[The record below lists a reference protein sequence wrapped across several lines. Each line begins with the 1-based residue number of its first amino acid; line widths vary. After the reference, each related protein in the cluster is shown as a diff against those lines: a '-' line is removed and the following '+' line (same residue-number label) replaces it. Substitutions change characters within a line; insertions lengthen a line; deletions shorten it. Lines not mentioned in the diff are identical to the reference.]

1 MLMSR
6 ILKFG
11 VVGILLFPISVFSQ
25 NLAGISICIDPGHG
39 PGNVNAGPTGL
50 READIN
56 FRVASFLKE
65 YLKTARVDTVLLTHL
80 NNTTDISLTAREQIA
95 NNFGVT
101 WFHSVHHNATGT
113 TNNTARFTLIL
124 LEERRNAS
132 QLCPNGSASGT
143 GQAEW
148 PGKSD
153 AMSNIMAR
161 RIFEGYRTA
170 SFITR
175 LDWTFYGGCNG
186 GFNLGVLNDLQM
198 PGELS
203 EATFHDNPLE
213 EAKMRNNDF
222 LRMEAR
228 ALAMSFFDY
237 FSAGAMPTGALIGI
251 VSDAETNALLN
262 GVTVTLN
269 PGNRIYTTDNFKNGL
284 YVFDGLMPGTYTVAV
299 NVPGFVPS
307 SKSVTVAAHA
317 FNYSDARLTPNS
329 APAVT
334 TVTPRND
341 TTNVFVYDPIRVS
354 FSRAMDAA
362 TMPAAL
368 RFTPPVAG
376 ALRAENDNKTF
387 VFEPDFRFEFGT
399 NYTLTID
406 STARD
411 IFGRSLDGNRDG
423 VGGDAFVSR
432 FSTIPLNIAKPV
444 IVNYTPQKRQTDVAL
459 REVIEIIFNRPI
471 DPATVGTQSI
481 LVAAGT
487 RRLNVRI
494 FASTE
499 NGLHKLSLVPPQN
512 LINGIVYNVIML
524 KTIKDLAGTPML
536 ADFRWSFTTATRA
549 DTWETVSTFS
559 SADQPFSDP
568 LQNART
574 RNIVR
579 DSTQYQLARKFA
591 LSDSTSG
598 QLRYHFQPPG
608 NNSGTVFLE
617 LRQPLK
623 LDSDEALAFFLFGD
637 NSKNTL
643 TWHFRTRAGS
653 AAIYEQAIDF
663 TNWRDMSF
671 EVGRDSLTLNN
682 QKVAALAHAPL
693 QFDGF
698 ALTNSGVV
706 NGEILF
712 EDLFYIHPPRTAV
725 AESPVR
731 LPNHF
736 VLEQNFPNPFWSA
749 ATSPASGGGSPGT
762 EIKFSTPQRVPV
774 KITIVDPLGRLVRVL
789 VDGILE
795 NGTHRTSWDGRDE
808 NAVGVASGIYFVKMH
823 SRDFFAVRKLLLV
836 R

>member
-1 MLMSR
+1 MFMIRSS
-6 ILKFG
+6 KFWLAF
-11 VVGILLFPISVFSQ
+11 ILLFPVLIFSQ
-25 NLAGISICIDPGHG
+25 NLSGISICIDPGHG

-56 FRVASFLKE
+56 FRVASYLKE

-80 NNTTDISLTAREQIA
+80 NNATDISLSAREQIA

-113 TNNTARFTLIL
+113 SNNTARSTLLL

-132 QLCPNGSASGT
+132 QPCPNGSPSGT

-153 AMSNIMAR
+153 VMSNIMAR
-161 RIFEGYRTA
+161 RIFEGYRTS
-170 SFITR
+170 SFSAR
-175 LDWTFYGGCNG
+175 LDWSFYGGCNG

-237 FSAGAMPTGALIGI
+237 YNAGTMPTGALIGI
-251 VSDAETNALLN
+251 VSDAETNVLLN

-269 PGNRIYTTDNFKNGL
+269 PGNRIYTTDNWKNGL
-284 YVFDGLMPGTYTVAV
+284 YVFDGLTPGSYTVAV
-299 NVPGFVPS
+299 TVPGYAPS
-307 SKSVTVAAHA
+307 SKSVTVTAHA
-317 FNYSDARLTPNS
+317 FNYSDARLTPNT

-334 TVTPRND
+334 TVTPRHD
-341 TTNVFVYDPIRVS
+341 TTNVFVYDVLRVS
-354 FSRAMDAA
+354 LSRAMDAA
-362 TMPAAL
+362 TMPGAL
-368 RFTPPVAG
+368 HFTPPVAG
-376 ALRAENDNKTF
+376 TLRSENDNKTF

-411 IFGRSLDGNRDG
+411 IFGRALDGNRDG

-432 FSTIPLNIAKPV
+432 FATIPLNIAKPV
-444 IVNYTPQKRQTDVAL
+444 VVNYTPRKKQAGVFL
-459 REVIEIIFNRPI
+459 REVIEVVFNRPI
-471 DPATVGTQSI
+471 DPATVGAQSI
-481 LVAAGT
+481 LVAAGS

-494 FASTE
+494 FASSE

-512 LINGIVYNVIML
+512 FINGVTYNVIML
-524 KTIKDLAGTPML
+524 KTIKDLAGTPMP
-536 ADFRWSFTTATRA
+536 ADFRWSFTTAARA
-549 DTWETVSTFS
+549 DNWEPISTFS
-559 SADQPFSDP
+559 PTDQPFGDP

-579 DSTQYQLARKFA
+579 DSTQYQLAKKFA
-591 LSDSTSG
+591 TSDSTSG
-598 QLRYHFQPPG
+598 QLRYRFQPNG
-608 NNSGTVFLE
+608 GTLFLE
-617 LRQPLK
+617 LRQPVK
-623 LDSDEALAFFLFGD
+623 LDSADAVAFFLYGD

-643 TWHFRTRAGS
+643 AWHFRTGTGA
-653 AAIYEQAIDF
+653 AAIYEQALNF

-671 EVGRDSLTLNN
+671 EIQRDSVIINN
-682 QKVAALAHAPL
+682 QKASARAQAPL
-693 QFDGF
+693 LLEGW
-698 ALTNSGVV
+698 ALTNTGAV
-706 NGEILF
+706 NGEVFF

-725 AESPVR
+725 AERIVR
-731 LPNHF
+731 VPNNF
-736 VLEQNFPNPFWSA
+736 VLEQNFPNPFN
-749 ATSPASGGGSPGT
+749 PDT
-762 EIKFSTPQRVPV
+762 EIKFSVPQRAPV
-774 KITIVDPLGRLVRVL
+774 KISIVDPLGRLVRVL
-789 VDGILE
+789 IDGVVE
-795 NGTHRTSWDGRDE
+795 GGEHRTRWNGKDE
-808 NAVGVASGIYFVKMH
+808 NAVAAASGIYFVNMR
-823 SRDFFAVRKLLLV
+823 SENFNAVRKLLLV

>member
-1 MLMSR
+1 MIRSW
-6 ILKFG
+6 KFG
-11 VVGILLFPISVFSQ
+11 FAVILLFPVLIFSQ
-25 NLAGISICIDPGHG
+25 NLSGVSICIDPGHG

-65 YLKTARVDTVLLTHL
+65 YLKAGRADTVLLTHL
-80 NNTTDISLTAREQIA
+80 NNATDISLTAREQIA

-113 TNNTARFTLIL
+113 TNNTARFTLLL

-132 QLCPNGSASGT
+132 QLCANGSASGT

-237 FSAGAMPTGALIGI
+237 FNAGTMPTGALIGI

-284 YVFDGLMPGTYTVAV
+284 YIFDNLTPGTYTVAV

-307 SKSVTVAAHA
+307 SKSVAVAAHA
-317 FNYSDARLTPNS
+317 FNYSDARLTPNT

-334 TVTPRND
+334 TVTPRHD
-341 TTNVFVYDPIRVS
+341 TTNVFVYDVLRVS
-354 FSRAMDAA
+354 FSRAMDAT
-362 TMPAAL
+362 TMPTAL

-376 ALRAENDNKTF
+376 TLRAENDNKTF

-411 IFGRSLDGNRDG
+411 IFGRALDGNRDG

-432 FSTIPLNIAKPV
+432 FLTIPLNIAKPV
-444 IVNYTPQKRQTDVAL
+444 IVNYTPRKRETDVAL

-471 DPATVGTQSI
+471 DPATVGTQTI

-512 LINGIVYNVIML
+512 LINGILYNVIML

-536 ADFRWSFTTATRA
+536 ADFRWSFTTAPRA
-549 DTWETVSTFS
+549 DIWETVSAFS
-559 SADQPFSDP
+559 PTDQPFSDP

-579 DSTQYQLARKFA
+579 DSTQYQLAKKFA
-591 LSDSTSG
+591 TSDSSSG
-598 QLRYHFQPPG
+598 QLRYRFQPAG
-608 NNSGTVFLE
+608 GTVFLE
-617 LRQPLK
+617 LRQSIK
-623 LDSDEALAFFLFGD
+623 LDSAEAAVFFLYGD

-643 TWHFRTRAGS
+643 AWHFRTRHGAT
-653 AAIYEQAIDF
+653 AVYEQAVNF
-663 TNWRDMSF
+663 ANWRDMNF
-671 EVGRDSLTLNN
+671 EVRRDSVIINN
-682 QKVAALAHAPL
+682 QKVAALTQAPL
-693 QFDGF
+693 LLEGF
-698 ALTNSGVV
+698 AFSNTGGL
-706 NGEILF
+706 NGEVLF
-712 EDLFYIHPPRTAV
+712 EDLFYVHPARTAV
-725 AESPVR
+725 
-731 LPNHF
+731 
-736 VLEQNFPNPFWSA
+736 LEQPAKPPENFALQQNFPNPFN
-749 ATSPASGGGSPGT
+749 PET
-762 EIKFSTPQRVPV
+762 EIKFFTPRQAPV
-774 KITIVDPLGRLVRVL
+774 KISIVDPLGRLVRVL
-789 VDGILE
+789 VDGVIE
-795 NGTHRTSWDGRDE
+795 AGEHRTHWNGKDE
-808 NAVGVASGIYFVKMH
+808 KAAAAASGIYFVHMR
-823 SRDFFAVRKLLLV
+823 SENFIAVRKLLLV

>member
-1 MLMSR
+1 MTVIPARCFVL
-6 ILKFG
+6 IW
-11 VVGILLFPISVFSQ
+11 LFPVLTFSQ
-25 NLAGISICIDPGHG
+25 NLSGISICIDPGHG

-65 YLKTARVDTVLLTHL
+65 YLKMARVDTVLLTHL

-113 TNNTARFTLIL
+113 SNNTARFTLML
-124 LEERRNAS
+124 LEERRNPS
-132 QLCPNGSASGT
+132 QPCPNGSASGT

-170 SFITR
+170 SFMTR

-237 FSAGAMPTGALIGI
+237 FNAGAMPTGALIGI
-251 VSDAETNALLN
+251 VSDAETNVLLN

-269 PGNRIYTTDNFKNGL
+269 PGNRVYTTDNFKNGL
-284 YVFDGLMPGTYTVAV
+284 YVFDGLTPGTYSVAV
-299 NVPGFVPS
+299 NVPGFAPS
-307 SKSVTVAAHA
+307 SRSVTVAAHA
-317 FNYSDARLTPNS
+317 FNFSDARLTPNTS
-329 APAVT
+329 PAVT

-341 TTNVFVYDPIRVS
+341 TTNVFVYDVLRVS

-362 TMPAAL
+362 TMPGAL

-376 ALRAENDNKTF
+376 TLRSENDNKTF

-423 VGGDAFVSR
+423 IGGDAFVSR
-432 FSTIPLNIAKPV
+432 FSTIPLDIAKPV
-444 IVNYTPQKRQTDVAL
+444 VVNYTPRKQQTGVFL
-459 REVIEIIFNRPI
+459 REVIEVLFNRPV
-471 DPATVGTQSI
+471 DPATVGPQSI

-512 LINGIVYNVIML
+512 FINGIVYNAIML
-524 KTIKDLAGTPML
+524 KTIKDLAGTPMP
-536 ADFRWSFTTATRA
+536 ADFRWTFTTATRA
-549 DTWETVSTFS
+549 DIWEVVSAFS
-559 SADQPFSDP
+559 PADQPFGDP
-568 LQNART
+568 LQNVRT
-574 RNIVR
+574 HTIVR
-579 DSTQYQLARKFA
+579 DSTQYLLARRLA
-591 LSDSTSG
+591 ISDSTSG
-598 QLRYHFQPPG
+598 QLRYQFQLPG
-608 NNSGTVFLE
+608 KKGGTIFFD
-617 LRQPLK
+617 LRRQVQ
-623 LDSDEALAFFLFGD
+623 LDSADAAAIFVYGD
-637 NSKNTL
+637 GSKNTL
-643 TWHFRTRAGS
+643 QWHFRAHGGS
-653 AAIYEQAIDF
+653 AVRYEQVINF
-663 TNWRDMSF
+663 TNWRNLHF
-671 EVGRDSLTLNN
+671 EVSRDSVILNN
-682 QKVAALAHAPL
+682 RKVAAASLAPL
-693 QFDGF
+693 LFEGL
-698 ALTNSGVV
+698 ALENTGTIA
-706 NGEILF
+706 GEIYF
-712 EDLFYIHPPRTAV
+712 EDLFYIYPQRTAV
-725 AESPVR
+725 AESPAI
-731 LPNHF
+731 LPKNF
-736 VLEQNFPNPFWSA
+736 SLTQNFPNPFSA
-749 ATSPASGGGSPGT
+749 GGTFGNPET
-762 EIKFSTPQRVPV
+762 EIKFFTPQRAPV

-789 VDGILE
+789 VDGVVE
-795 NGTHRTSWDGRDE
+795 AGEHRTRWNGKDE
-808 NAVGVASGIYFVKMH
+808 NAVAAASGIYFVKMR
-823 SRDFFAVRKLLLV
+823 SENFIAVRKLLLV

>member
-1 MLMSR
+1 MPVICARCLV
-6 ILKFG
+6 IVL
-11 VVGILLFPISVFSQ
+11 IWLCPIVLFSQ
-25 NLAGISICIDPGHG
+25 NLSGVSICIDPGHD
-39 PGNVNAGPTGL
+39 PSSSNAGPTGL

-56 FRVASFLKE
+56 FRVAGFLKG

-80 NNTTDISLTAREQIA
+80 NNIPNISLSTREQIA

-113 TNNTARFTLIL
+113 SNNTARFTLML
-124 LEERRNAS
+124 LEERRNAA
-132 QLCPNGSASGT
+132 QPCPNGSPSGT

-237 FSAGAMPTGALIGI
+237 FNAGTMPTGALIGI
-251 VSDAETNALLN
+251 VSDAETGALLN

-284 YVFDGLMPGTYTVAV
+284 YVFDGLTPGAYTVAV
-299 NVPGFVPS
+299 NVPGFAPLLR
-307 SKSVTVAAHA
+307 SVTVAAHA

-334 TVTPRND
+334 SITPRND
-341 TTNVFVYDPIRVS
+341 TTNVFVYDVIRVS
-354 FSRAMDAA
+354 FSRAMNAA
-362 TMPAAL
+362 TIPTAL
-368 RFTPPVAG
+368 HFTPPVAG
-376 ALRAENDNKTF
+376 TLRSENDNKTF
-387 VFEPDFRFEFGT
+387 VFEPDFRFAFGA

-423 VGGDAFVSR
+423 IGGDAFVSR
-432 FSTIPLNIAKPV
+432 FATIPLDVAKPV
-444 IVNYTPQKRQTDVAL
+444 IVNYTPGKKQTGVFL
-459 REVIEIIFNRPI
+459 REVIEVLFNRPI
-471 DPATVGTQSI
+471 DPATVGAQSI
-481 LVAAGT
+481 LVAAGS
-487 RRLNVRI
+487 RRLNIRI
-494 FASTE
+494 FTSTE

-512 LINGIVYNVIML
+512 FINGMVYNVIML
-524 KTIKDLAGTPML
+524 KTIKDLAGTPMP

-549 DTWETVSTFS
+549 DIWEVVSAFS
-559 SADQPFSDP
+559 PTDQPFGDP

-574 RNIVR
+574 RNVVR
-579 DSTQYQLARKFA
+579 DSTQYQLAPRFA
-591 LSDSTSG
+591 VSDSTSG
-598 QLRYHFQPPG
+598 QLRYRFQPNG
-608 NNSGTVFLE
+608 GTVFLE
-617 LRQPLK
+617 LRQPIK
-623 LDSDEALAFFLFGD
+623 LDSAEAAAFFLYGD

-643 TWHFRTRAGS
+643 TWHFHTRNG
-653 AAIYEQAIDF
+653 AAVTYEQAVDF

-671 EVGRDSLTLNN
+671 EVGRDSLIINN
-682 QKVAALAHAPL
+682 QKVPALSQAPLRFEGLALAN
-693 QFDGF
+693 
-698 ALTNSGVV
+698 TGVL
-706 NGEILF
+706 NGEIFF
-712 EDLFYIHPPRTAV
+712 EDLFYIHPPRTVV
-725 AESPVR
+725 AERPAT
-731 LPNHF
+731 LPNNF

-749 ATSPASGGGSPGT
+749 ATSPASGGGNPET
-762 EIKFSTPQRVPV
+762 EIKFFTPQRVPV
-774 KITIVDPLGRLVRVL
+774 KIAIVDPLGRLVRVL
-789 VDGILE
+789 VDGVVE
-795 NGTHRTSWDGRDE
+795 VGEHRTRWNGKDE
-808 NAVGVASGIYFVKMH
+808 NAVAVASGIYFVKMR
-823 SRDFFAVRKLLLV
+823 SENFIAVRKLLLV

>member
-1 MLMSR
+1 MFMIRS
-6 ILKFG
+6 LKFWFA
-11 VVGILLFPISVFSQ
+11 VILLFPVLLFSQ
-25 NLAGISICIDPGHG
+25 NLSGISICIDPGHG

-65 YLKTARVDTVLLTHL
+65 YLKSASVDTVLLTHL
-80 NNTTDISLTAREQIA
+80 NNASDISLSAREQIA

-113 TNNTARFTLIL
+113 TNNTARSTLLL

-132 QLCPNGSASGT
+132 QLCSNGSPSGT
-143 GQAEW
+143 GQADW

-153 AMSNIMAR
+153 VMGSIMAR
-161 RIFEGYRTA
+161 RIFEGYRTS
-170 SFITR
+170 SFSSR

-228 ALAMSFFDY
+228 ALAMSFFD
-237 FSAGAMPTGALIGI
+237 FFNAGPMPTGALIGI

-269 PGNRIYTTDNFKNGL
+269 PGNRVYTTDNFKNGV
-284 YVFDGLMPGTYTVAV
+284 YVFDGLLPGTYTVAV

-307 SKSVTVAAHA
+307 SKTVTVAAHA
-317 FNYSDARLTPNS
+317 FNFSDASLTPNT

-341 TTNVFVYDPIRVS
+341 TTNVFVYDVLRVS

-362 TMPAAL
+362 TIPGAL

-376 ALRAENDNKTF
+376 TLRSENDNKTF

-423 VGGDAFVSR
+423 VGGDAFISH
-432 FSTIPLNIAKPV
+432 FSTIPLDIPKPV
-444 IVNYTPQKRQTDVAL
+444 IVNYTPRKKQTGVAL
-459 REVIEIIFNRPI
+459 REVIEVIFNRPI

-499 NGLHKLSLVPPQN
+499 NGLYKLSLVPPQN
-512 LINGIVYNVIML
+512 FVNGVIYNVVML
-524 KTIKDLAGTPML
+524 KTIKDLSGTPMP
-536 ADFRWSFTTATRA
+536 ADFRWSFTTAARA
-549 DTWETVSTFS
+549 DMWETVSTFS
-559 SADQPFSDP
+559 PADQPFNDP

-579 DSTQYQLARKFA
+579 DSTQYLLARQFA
-591 LSDSTSG
+591 ISDSTSG
-598 QLRYHFQPPG
+598 QLRYRFQPPG
-608 NNSGTVFLE
+608 NNGGTIFLE

-623 LDSDEALAFFLFGD
+623 LDSDEALALFFFGD

-643 TWHFRTRAGS
+643 TWYFRTRDGS
-653 AAIYEQAIDF
+653 AAVYEQVIDF
-663 TNWRDMSF
+663 TNWRDMGF
-671 EVGRDSLTLNN
+671 EVGRDSLMLNN
-682 QKVAALAHAPL
+682 QKVAALSQTPL

-698 ALTNSGVV
+698 ALSNSGVV

-712 EDLFYIHPPRTAV
+712 EDLFYVHPPRTAV
-725 AESPVR
+725 VESPAR

-736 VLEQNFPNPFWSA
+736 ELEQNFPNPFN
-749 ATSPASGGGSPGT
+749 PET
-762 EIKFSTPQRVPV
+762 EIKFSTPQRMPV

-789 VDGILE
+789 VDGIVE
-795 NGTHRTSWDGRDE
+795 SGTHRTSWNGQNE
-808 NAVGVASGIYFVKMH
+808 NAIAVASGIYFVKMH
-823 SRDFFAVRKLLLV
+823 SGDFFTMRKLLLV
-836 R
+836 H

>member
-1 MLMSR
+1 MPVICARCLV
-6 ILKFG
+6 IVL
-11 VVGILLFPISVFSQ
+11 IWLCPIVLFSQ
-25 NLAGISICIDPGHG
+25 NLSGVSICIDPGHG

-65 YLKTARVDTVLLTHL
+65 YLKTARVDTVLLTHR
-80 NNTTDISLTAREQIA
+80 NNATDISLSAREQIA

-113 TNNTARFTLIL
+113 SNNTARFTLML

-132 QLCPNGSASGT
+132 QPCPNGSASGT

-153 AMSNIMAR
+153 AMSIIMAR
-161 RIFEGYRTA
+161 RIWEGYRTA

-213 EAKMRNNDF
+213 EAKMRDNDF

-237 FSAGAMPTGALIGI
+237 FNAGTMPTGALIGI
-251 VSDAETNALLN
+251 VSDTETGALLN

-269 PGNRIYTTDNFKNGL
+269 PGNRIYITDNFKNGL
-284 YVFDGLMPGTYTVAV
+284 YVFDGLTPGTYTVAV
-299 NVPGFVPS
+299 NAPGFAPS
-307 SKSVTVAAHA
+307 SRSVAVAAHA

-334 TVTPRND
+334 TITPRND
-341 TTNVFVYDPIRVS
+341 TTNVFVYDVIRVS

-362 TMPAAL
+362 TIPAAF

-376 ALRAENDNKTF
+376 TLRAENDNKTF

-423 VGGDAFVSR
+423 IGGDAFVSR

-444 IVNYTPQKRQTDVAL
+444 IVNYTPRKKQTGVAL
-459 REVIEIIFNRPI
+459 REVIEILFNRPI
-471 DPATVGTQSI
+471 DPVTVGTQSI
-481 LVAAGT
+481 LVTAGT

-512 LINGIVYNVIML
+512 FINGIVYNVIML
-524 KTIKDLAGTPML
+524 KTIKDLAGTPMP

-549 DTWETVSTFS
+549 DIWETISTFS
-559 SADQPFSDP
+559 SADQPFGDP

-579 DSTQYQLARKFA
+579 DSTQYQLARRFA
-591 LSDSTSG
+591 ISDSTSG
-598 QLRYHFQPPG
+598 QLRYRFQPNG
-608 NNSGTVFLE
+608 GTVFLE
-617 LRQPLK
+617 LRQPVK
-623 LDSDEALAFFLFGD
+623 LDSAETVAFFLYGD

-643 TWHFRTRAGS
+643 TWHFRTRNGS
-653 AAIYEQAIDF
+653 AAIYEQAINF
-663 TNWRDMSF
+663 TNWRDINF
-671 EVGRDSLTLNN
+671 EVRRDSLTVNN
-682 QKVAALAHAPL
+682 QKVAALTQAPL
-693 QFDGF
+693 LFEGL
-698 ALTNSGVV
+698 ALTNTGGSS
-706 NGEILF
+706 GEIFF
-712 EDLFYIHPPRTAV
+712 EDLFYVHPPRTAV
-725 AESPVR
+725 AESSARP
-731 LPNHF
+731 PNKF
-736 VLEQNFPNPFWSA
+736 ALEQNFPNPFN
-749 ATSPASGGGSPGT
+749 PET
-762 EIKFSTPQRVPV
+762 EIKFFTPLRVPV
-774 KITIVDPLGRLVRVL
+774 QIAVVDPLGRLVRVL
-789 VDGILE
+789 VDGVVE
-795 NGTHRTSWDGRDE
+795 AGEHRTRWNGKDE
-808 NAVGVASGIYFVKMH
+808 NATAAAAGIYFVKMR
-823 SRDFFAVRKLLLV
+823 SKDFIAVRKLLLV

>member
-1 MLMSR
+1 M
-6 ILKFG
+6 
-11 VVGILLFPISVFSQ
+11 
-25 NLAGISICIDPGHG
+25 
-39 PGNVNAGPTGL
+39 
-50 READIN
+50 
-56 FRVASFLKE
+56 
-65 YLKTARVDTVLLTHL
+65 
-80 NNTTDISLTAREQIA
+80 
-95 NNFGVT
+95 
-101 WFHSVHHNATGT
+101 
-113 TNNTARFTLIL
+113 L
-124 LEERRNAS
+124 LEERRNPS
-132 QLCPNGSASGT
+132 QPCPNGSASGT

-237 FSAGAMPTGALIGI
+237 FNAGTMPTGALIGI

-262 GVTVTLN
+262 GIAVTLN

-284 YVFDGLMPGTYTVAV
+284 YVFDGLAPGAYTVTV
-299 NVPGFVPS
+299 NAPGFAPS
-307 SKSVTVAAHA
+307 SRSVAVAAHA
-317 FNYSDARLTPNS
+317 FNYNDMRLTPNS

-334 TVTPRND
+334 SITPRND
-341 TTNVFVYDPIRVS
+341 TTNVFVYDAIRVL

-362 TMPAAL
+362 TMPTAL
-368 RFTPPVAG
+368 RFTPPVVG

-423 VGGDAFVSR
+423 IGGDAFVSR
-432 FSTIPLNIAKPV
+432 FATIPLDVPKPV
-444 IVNYTPQKRQTDVAL
+444 IVNYTPRKQQTGVFL
-459 REVIEIIFNRPI
+459 REVIEVIFNRPV

-494 FASTE
+494 SASTE
-499 NGLHKLSLVPPQN
+499 NGLHKLCLVPPQN
-512 LINGIVYNVIML
+512 FINGIVYNVIML
-524 KTIKDLAGTPML
+524 KTIKDLAGTPMP

-549 DTWETVSTFS
+549 DIWETVSAFS
-559 SADQPFSDP
+559 PADQPFGDP

-574 RNIVR
+574 RSVVR
-579 DSTQYQLARKFA
+579 DSTQYLLARPLA
-591 LSDSTSG
+591 ISDSTAG
-598 QLRYHFQPPG
+598 QLRYRFQPPG
-608 NNSGTVFLE
+608 NNGGTVFLD
-617 LRQPLK
+617 LRRQVQ
-623 LDSDEALAFFLFGD
+623 LDSAEASAIFVYGD
-637 NSKNTL
+637 GSKNNL
-643 TWHFRTRAGS
+643 QWHFRSRDGS
-653 AAIYEQAIDF
+653 AVRYEQAINF
-663 TNWRDMSF
+663 TNWRNLHF
-671 EVGRDSLTLNN
+671 EVSRDSVILNN
-682 QKVAALAHAPL
+682 RKMPAAALTPL
-693 QFDGF
+693 LLEGL
-698 ALTNSGVV
+698 ALENTGSLS
-706 NGEILF
+706 GEIYF

-725 AESPVR
+725 AGRPAI
-731 LPNHF
+731 LPNNF
-736 VLEQNFPNPFWSA
+736 ALEQNFPNPFWSG
-749 ATSPASGGGSPGT
+749 ATSRFAGNPET
-762 EIKFSTPQRVPV
+762 EIKFFTPQRAPV

-789 VDGILE
+789 VDGVVE
-795 NGTHRTSWDGRDE
+795 AGEHRTRWNGKDE
-808 NAVGVASGIYFVKMH
+808 NAVAAASGIYFAKMR
-823 SRDFFAVRKLLLV
+823 SENFVAVRKLLLV